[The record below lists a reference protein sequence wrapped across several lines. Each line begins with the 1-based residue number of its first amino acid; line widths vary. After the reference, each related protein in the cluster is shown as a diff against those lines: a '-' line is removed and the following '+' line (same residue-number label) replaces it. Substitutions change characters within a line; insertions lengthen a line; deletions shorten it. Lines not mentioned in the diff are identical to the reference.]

1 VSLFRFNKRS
11 PKIVP
16 HAASRQ
22 PHFYNHGLA
31 NRYLDFLAV
40 CILLVIASGAAISSH
55 QPEDLAIHVKA
66 GITLSVLLLGLVRF
80 GWAGWIAIAVA
91 ALEFVP
97 ASPIFH
103 ACLAPVLL
111 AIVILIRTEPTPA
124 TDSPGGLGWLAML
137 TPPLVLMQIAFGAAY
152 RHKVWGVMPHLAG
165 AMTVACLVL
174 ILCVLLLQRRPVLR
188 RPAIIAMSIVLAQV
202 SLGITSFVLRM
213 LDLDTGLWFR
223 VFSSAHVTLGAATLA
238 ATVSLGR
245 LVVGDP
251 APHGEDPGPEN

>member
-1 VSLFRFNKRS
+1 
-11 PKIVP
+11 
-16 HAASRQ
+16 
-22 PHFYNHGLA
+22 LA

-40 CILLVIASGAAISSH
+40 CILLVIASGAAVTNR
-55 QPEDLAIHVKA
+55 QPDLLTAHKYA
-66 GITLSVLLLGLVRF
+66 GIALSLLLLGLARF
-80 GWAGWIAIAVA
+80 GWAGWIGIAVA

-111 AIVILIRTEPTPA
+111 AIVILIRTEPPPA
-124 TDSPGGLGWLAML
+124 TEPPGGLGWLAML

-174 ILCVLLLQRRPVLR
+174 VLCMMLMQQRPYLR
-188 RPAIIAMSIVLAQV
+188 RPAVIAMSIVLLQV
-202 SLGITSFVLRM
+202 SLGIASYILRV
-213 LDLDTGLWFR
+213 LDLDTGLLFR
-223 VFSSAHVTLGAATLA
+223 IVSTAHVTVGAATLA

-245 LVVGDP
+245 FVVGDP
-251 APHGEDPGPEN
+251 APHGEDSGPEN

>member
-1 VSLFRFNKRS
+1 
-11 PKIVP
+11 
-16 HAASRQ
+16 
-22 PHFYNHGLA
+22 LA

-40 CILLVIASGAAISSH
+40 CILLVIASGAAVTSH
-55 QPEDLAIHVKA
+55 QPEDVAIHAKA
-66 GITLSVLLLGLVRF
+66 GIALSVLLLGLVRF
-80 GWAGWIAIAVA
+80 GWAGWIGMAVA

-111 AIVILIRTEPTPA
+111 AIVILIRTEPPPA
-124 TDSPGGLGWLAML
+124 TEPPGVKSGKALGWLAML

-152 RHKVWGVMPHLAG
+152 RHKLWGVMPHLAG

-174 ILCVLLLQRRPVLR
+174 VLCTILMQRRPALH
-188 RPAIIAMSIVLAQV
+188 RPAAIAISIVLVQI
-202 SLGITSFVLRM
+202 SLGITSYILRV
-213 LDLDTGLWFR
+213 LDLDMGLWFR
-223 VFSSAHVTLGAATLA
+223 VFSAAHVTVGAATLA

-245 LVVGDP
+245 FVVGNP

>member
-1 VSLFRFNKRS
+1 
-11 PKIVP
+11 
-16 HAASRQ
+16 
-22 PHFYNHGLA
+22 LA

-40 CILLVIASGAAISSH
+40 CILLVIAGGAAITGH

-66 GITLSVLLLGLVRF
+66 GIALSVLLLGLVRF
-80 GWAGWIAIAVA
+80 GWAGWIGIAVA

-103 ACLAPVLL
+103 ACLAPVVL
-111 AIVILIRTEPTPA
+111 AVVILIRTEPP
-124 TDSPGGLGWLAML
+124 PGTELPGAESGKALGWLAML
-137 TPPLVLMQIAFGAAY
+137 TPPLVLIQIAFGAAY

-174 ILCVLLLQRRPVLR
+174 VLCMLLLQRRPLLR

-202 SLGITSFVLRM
+202 SLGITSFILRM

-223 VFSSAHVTLGAATLA
+223 VFSAAHVTLGAATLA

-245 LVVGDP
+245 FVVGDP
-251 APHGEDPGPEN
+251 APHGENPGPEK

>member
-1 VSLFRFNKRS
+1 M
-11 PKIVP
+11 
-16 HAASRQ
+16 
-22 PHFYNHGLA
+22 A

-40 CILLVIASGAAISSH
+40 CILLAVGSGAAVTSH
-55 QPEDLAIHVKA
+55 QPELLSAHKYA
-66 GITLSVLLLGLVRF
+66 GIAVSILLLGLVRF

-111 AIVILIRTEPTPA
+111 AIVILIRIEPPLATEPL
-124 TDSPGGLGWLAML
+124 GGLGWLAML

-174 ILCVLLLQRRPVLR
+174 ILCMMLMQQRPALR
-188 RPAIIAMSIVLAQV
+188 RPAIIAMSIVLVQV
-202 SLGITSFVLRM
+202 SLGIASYILVM
-213 LDLDTGLWFR
+213 LDLDTGLLFT
-223 VFSSAHVTLGAATLA
+223 VLSAAHVTVGAATLA

-245 LVVGDP
+245 FVVGDP
-251 APHGEDPGPEN
+251 PPHAEDSGPEN

>member
-1 VSLFRFNKRS
+1 
-11 PKIVP
+11 
-16 HAASRQ
+16 
-22 PHFYNHGLA
+22 LA

-40 CILLVIASGAAISSH
+40 CILLVIAGGAAATSP
-55 QPEDLAIHVKA
+55 QPEDQAIHEKA
-66 GITLSVLLLGLVRF
+66 GIALTVLLLGLVRF

-91 ALEFVP
+91 VLEFVP

-111 AIVILIRTEPTPA
+111 AIVILIRTEPPPA
-124 TDSPGGLGWLAML
+124 TGPAGGLGWLAML

-152 RHKVWGVMPHLAG
+152 RHKFWGVMPHLAG

-174 ILCVLLLQRRPVLR
+174 VLCVLLPQRRPLLR
-188 RPAIIAMSIVLAQV
+188 RPAVIAMSVVLAQV

-223 VFSSAHVTLGAATLA
+223 LFSSAHVTLGAATLA

-245 LVVGDP
+245 FVVGDP
-251 APHGEDPGPEN
+251 APHREDPGPEN

>member
-1 VSLFRFNKRS
+1 LT
-11 PKIVP
+11 
-16 HAASRQ
+16 
-22 PHFYNHGLA
+22 

-40 CILLVIASGAAISSH
+40 CILLVIAGGAVVASH
-55 QPEDLAIHVKA
+55 QPEELAIHVKA
-66 GITLSVLLLGLVRF
+66 AIALSVLLLGLVRF
-80 GWAGWIAIAVA
+80 GWAGWIGIAVA
-91 ALEFVP
+91 ALEFLP

-103 ACLAPVLL
+103 ACLAPVVL
-111 AIVILIRTEPTPA
+111 AIVILIRTEPLPA
-124 TDSPGGLGWLAML
+124 TEPPVVESGKAESGKALGWLAML

-174 ILCVLLLQRRPVLR
+174 VLCMLLLQRRPLLR

-202 SLGITSFVLRM
+202 SLGITSFILRM

-223 VFSSAHVTLGAATLA
+223 VFSAAHVTLGTATLA

-245 LVVGDP
+245 FVVGDP
-251 APHGEDPGPEN
+251 APHGEDPGPEK